1 MPGSLIERV
10 AQAFSLRDISTSP
23 APGADL
29 AARTADFA
37 ASSSP
42 VGSSAVSKALNNDWT
57 SGSTTGAQTLWRLW
71 RDVGEIRYSTN
82 EQAKLLQ
89 RVLWDITINGM
100 KLTTEESALLL
111 KSLCGNV
118 KTQAMQAG
126 LHLQVTGAYTFCRLK
141 ESQGGKW
148 IVVPRPA
155 SAFSRKIEDEA
166 SEKITL
172 GIRDPYYMDK
182 YCSTVDAAKS
192 VAEEILLVRLQS
204 RSTTRSR
211 IAQTNTL
218 LYPVEA
224 VNDPA
229 QFEADL
235 VDTMTAPMT
244 DERSMQVAV
253 PNIVRSSGEWID
265 KWKTLDLT
273 GPIDE
278 KLTNKIERLIR
289 QLAVQLDCPPELLL
303 GMGEL
308 NHWSAWAVQEDN
320 WTTHLLP
327 LADSFAEAL
336 EHAIRSMF
344 ELDGAVLTDVTVMP
358 NPANIL
364 KRRPTVPDVLAAF
377 NSGLVSGRWARLQI
391 GATED
396 DAPTPDEIELR
407 LGRKNVKD
415 PEQQAEPDQKGADKR
430 EQQRGSD
437 RTA

>member
-1 MPGSLIERV
+1 MASGLLGRV
-10 AQAFSLRDISTSP
+10 ARAFSVRDTSEPSASTELTP
-23 APGADL
+23 
-29 AARTADFA
+29 RTADFEA
-37 ASSSP
+37 TEFP
-42 VGSSAVSKALNNDWT
+42 TGGSAVSKALSKGWT
-57 SGSTTGAQTLWRLW
+57 GGGTANAQGLWRLW
-71 RDVGEIRYSTN
+71 RDVGEIRYATT

-89 RVLWDITINGM
+89 RVLWDVTINGN
-100 KLTTEESALLL
+100 KLSTEESALLL
-111 KSLCGNV
+111 KHICKNV
-118 KTQAMQAG
+118 KTQAMMAG
-126 LHLQVTGAYTFCRLK
+126 IHLQVTGAYTFCQVGTQWL
-141 ESQGGKW
+141 
-148 IVVPRPA
+148 VVPKPA
-155 SAFSRKIEDEA
+155 SAFSRKIEDA
-166 SEKITL
+166 ATNKIAL
-172 GIRDPYYMDK
+172 GIRDPYFMDQ
-182 YCSTVDAAKS
+182 YCSTVDAAKV

-224 VNDPA
+224 VNDPDT
-229 QFEADL
+229 FENDL
-235 VDTMTAPMT
+235 VEMMTAPLT
-244 DERSMQVAV
+244 DEQSMTVAV

-278 KLTNKIERLIR
+278 KLTAKIDKLIR

-303 GMGEL
+303 GMGTL

-336 EHAIRSMF
+336 EHAIITMF
-344 ELDGAVLTDVTVMP
+344 ELDGMLLTDVTVTP

-364 KRRPTVPDVLAAF
+364 KRRPTMPDVLAAY
-377 NSGLVSGRWARLQI
+377 NSGLVGGKWARQQI

-396 DAPTPDEIELR
+396 DAPTEAETELR

-415 PEQQAEPDQKGADKR
+415 PEQQAEPDQKGADNR
-430 EQQRGSD
+430 EQRRGSE
-437 RTA
+437 RPA